1 MHIQKRDKTK
11 GKGRAQLPSSSNREE
26 ERGRTSENFDLART
40 SSDLV
45 RAHWYAV
52 LVESFPFSASVRSE
66 FNMLEARVWN
76 GELLLC
82 SDLVNLVWYD
92 DEWYV
97 RRKRKSGVIIAGFG
111 WMFLICSSFLIFF
124 YVWSGRFW
132 REKSFCVCAIKVA
145 VTVNFSLT
153 SFWLQLMI
161 A

>member
-111 WMFLICSSFLIFF
+111 WMFLRNFFKKKCVDLIFDAAEIFLCLCVLHVHTMFMSFLWFF
-124 YVWSGRFW
+124 L
-132 REKSFCVCAIKVA
+132 CLI
-145 VTVNFSLT
+145 
-153 SFWLQLMI
+153 
-161 A
+161 